1 MPPMATPHPP
11 DPVPAR
17 KIILALGLMVLLAVG
32 ACASNQDL
40 ACRPDERIGVTET
53 LYFGTA
59 KTGGAVTRDE
69 WNRFFHGTVT
79 PLFPDG
85 LTSWETQG
93 QWRASD
99 GAIER
104 EASYVLQIAHAD
116 RLEDDRAVQTMMR
129 KYADDFRQDAVLRVR
144 SRGCLSSGRPG
155 KP

>member
-85 LTSWETQG
+85 LTSWKP
-93 QWRASD
+93 RAS
-99 GAIER
+99 GGHRMVPSNAR
-104 EASYVLQIAHAD
+104 LRMCCKSPMPTAWKTIAP
-116 RLEDDRAVQTMMR
+116 
-129 KYADDFRQDAVLRVR
+129 F
-144 SRGCLSSGRPG
+144 